1 LTSEIAHTPSV
12 FKLLSLL
19 IFWVTFWPFILFK
32 ILAQICKIV
41 SHVSIF
47 LCDKTNH
54 NKIYDDFFIFLTRQM
69 VKHNLKVNYD
79 NNLEMDRVLK
89 NKANKKTSNLI
100 P

>member
-1 LTSEIAHTPSV
+1 
-12 FKLLSLL
+12 
-19 IFWVTFWPFILFK
+19 
-32 ILAQICKIV
+32 
-41 SHVSIF
+41 
-47 LCDKTNH
+47 
-54 NKIYDDFFIFLTRQM
+54 M